1 VFKEIQQSTRIIMHD
16 RAGLGSS
23 DPAPGSRTSLQMVE
37 DLRAVL
43 VAAQVRPPY
52 VLVGH
57 SLGGFTV
64 RLFAGKYPDE
74 VVGMVLVDSS
84 HPDQLT
90 KFAGILP
97 PETPDEALA
106 LKLLRRGPHATLSTE
121 AIDFQA
127 CAEQARRIAT
137 IGVKPLVVVSQSPHA
152 LAPPGIPVPV
162 WEKMRI
168 TWSDLQSDLLGLSGL
183 GTQVIAKH
191 AGHQIQL
198 EEPDLVI
205 DAILSVVRDARAG
218 ARRTH

>member
-1 VFKEIQQSTRIIMHD
+1 
-16 RAGLGSS
+16 
-23 DPAPGSRTSLQMVE
+23 MVE

-43 VAAQVRPPY
+43 AAVQARPPY

-57 SLGGFTV
+57 SVGGFNV

-74 VVGMVLVDSS
+74 VAGMVLVDSS

-90 KFAGILP
+90 KFASILP
-97 PETPDEALA
+97 PETPDEGMPLR
-106 LKLLRRGPHATLSTE
+106 LLRRGPHATLSTE
-121 AIDFQA
+121 AIDFQT
-127 CAEQARRIAT
+127 CAEQARRVTT

-162 WEKMRI
+162 WEKIRI
-168 TWSDLQSDLLGLSGL
+168 AWSDLQSDLLGLSGL
-183 GTQVIAKH
+183 GTHVIATH

-218 ARRTH
+218 VRRTH